1 MATTP
6 KSGNLIK
13 LYLRE
18 NGSTV
23 AYKYVVCNED
33 LSLDG
38 TSDEVSRP
46 TKCGTLKT
54 AGTPSFEVPLSGVAN
69 FTPDADQIS
78 HNELW
83 DWFAAGTA
91 LDFVVGDASTGG
103 TVLDFS
109 GVGTL
114 TALSIQAP
122 VDDFVAFDGTLAVNG
137 TPVNGI

>member
-1 MATTP
+1 MATTT

-18 NGSTV
+18 NGSTT
-23 AYKYVVCNED
+23 AFKYVVCNED

-38 TSDEVSRP
+38 TSDEISRP

-54 AGTPSFEVPLSGVAN
+54 PGTPSFETPFSGVAN

-78 HNELW
+78 HNDLYN
-83 DWFAAGTA
+83 WFAAGTI
-91 LDFVVGDASTGG
+91 LDFVIGDASTGG

-109 GVGTL
+109 GTCSI
-114 TALSIQAP
+114 TALTIQAP
-122 VDDFVAFDGTLAVNG
+122 VDDFVGFDGTLAISG